1 MDKHIKVGLTGGIG
15 TGKTTV
21 AGMLEEL
28 GAEVTDADRLAHSL
42 LRKGSK
48 QYREVVKAFGKEILD
63 RGGRIS
69 RKRLAERVFGRPR
82 LLARLN
88 RIIHPGVLEKLKARL
103 EGGSKPVRV
112 AAVPLLY
119 EVGLEDWF
127 DYVVVVAADKKNV
140 RRRLSA
146 ERGMKR
152 DEIEKR
158 RRAQWSL
165 SRKRAKADLIIDNNG
180 SLAAT
185 RRQVAGLWK
194 NLAGGPVK

>member
-1 MDKHIKVGLTGGIG
+1 MGLTGGIG

-28 GAEVTDADRLAHSL
+28 GAEVIDADRLAHSL

-48 QYREVVKAFGKEILD
+48 QYREVVAAFGKEILD

-103 EGGSKPVRV
+103 ERGRKPVRV
-112 AAVPLLY
+112 AVVPLLY

-127 DYVVVVAADKKNV
+127 DYVVVVAADRKNV
-140 RRRLSA
+140 GRRLSA
-146 ERGMKR
+146 ERGMKKV
-152 DEIEKR
+152 EIEKR
-158 RRAQWSL
+158 RRAQWPL
-165 SRKRAKADLIIDNNG
+165 PRKRAKADLVIDNNG

-185 RRQVAGLWK
+185 RRQAAGLWK
-194 NLAGGPVK
+194 KLKKDPVK